1 MLSLAP
7 TVRVFVAVAPFNM
20 HRSFDGLAGEVRR
33 LNLDPLDGHLYVFL
47 NRRRTMMK
55 AIFFD
60 RSGFCVYS
68 KRLAQGSF
76 ELPAVPPRTARLE
89 VDATVLAMMLEGIDL
104 RAPRRLRYD
113 RKPGRNS

>member
-33 LNLDPLDGHLYVFL
+33 LLLDPLDGHLYVFL
-47 NRRRTMMK
+47 NSRRTMMK

-76 ELPAVPPRTARLE
+76 QLPAVAHGASRVE
-89 VDATVLAMMLEGIDL
+89 VDAAVLAMMLEGIDL
-104 RAPRRLRYD
+104 HAPRRLRYE
-113 RKPGRNS
+113 RKSASK

>member
-1 MLSLAP
+1 MLSMAP

-33 LNLDPLDGHLYVFL
+33 LLLDPLDGHLYVFL
-47 NRRRTMMK
+47 NARRTIMK

-76 ELPAVPPRTARLE
+76 QLPTTAPGAARVE

-104 RAPRRLRYD
+104 GAPRRLRYV
-113 RKPGRNS
+113 RKTALK

>member
-33 LNLDPLDGHLYVFL
+33 LLLNPLDGHLYVFL
-47 NRRRTMMK
+47 NTRRTMMK
-55 AIFFD
+55 ALFFD
-60 RSGFCVYS
+60 RSGFCVFS

-76 ELPAVPPRTARLE
+76 QLPQVAPDVSRLE
-89 VDATVLAMMLEGIDL
+89 VDRAVLAMMLEGIDL
-104 RAPRRLRYD
+104 RAPRRLRYE
-113 RKPGRNS
+113 RKPASK